1 MIVRGSEKI
10 PSDNSNANM
19 DCEVVSQTN
28 NHSSEAQNM
37 HVGVPNP
44 LATSS
49 I

>member
-1 MIVRGSEKI
+1 MIDCGSENI
-10 PSDNSNANM
+10 PSDNSNANI
-19 DCEVVSQTN
+19 DSEFVSQTK
-28 NHSSEAQNM
+28 NHSSEAQNI